1 MRPPSNAGSR
11 NTVCGGGKRYLQL
24 TAERGGIF
32 IKSKKLIPALVLALT
47 LVCGITV
54 GASAASGLQ
63 EIAAYLDAEG

>member
-1 MRPPSNAGSR
+1 M
-11 NTVCGGGKRYLQL
+11 QL

-32 IKSKKLIPALVLALT
+32 IKSKKLIPALVMALT

>member
-1 MRPPSNAGSR
+1 MV
-11 NTVCGGGKRYLQL
+11 T
-24 TAERGGIF
+24 

>member
-1 MRPPSNAGSR
+1 MIIQMMM
-11 NTVCGGGKRYLQL
+11 VKRDKNIS
-24 TAERGGIF
+24 IF